1 MLQVH
6 LPPEQ
11 IRTQMSHWI
20 HSRCTSS
27 CALGTLTYISSL
39 SRKLMRFF
47 TIGFSGERLEAAESF
62 SGDSVMAAIELRLLT
77 ETLLKVRTSGGGDA
91 SGIEVLG
98 VLLGVMICTGFVSLV
113 PLWNPGGRGFGD
125 VVVFTLGRLL
135 LVFTLHKGGGMQLI
149 LVGENRVRIYRGK
162 KDRQKE

>member
-1 MLQVH
+1 
-6 LPPEQ
+6 
-11 IRTQMSHWI
+11 
-20 HSRCTSS
+20 
-27 CALGTLTYISSL
+27 
-39 SRKLMRFF
+39 MRFF

-113 PLWNPGGRGFGD
+113 PL
-125 VVVFTLGRLL
+125 
-135 LVFTLHKGGGMQLI
+135 
-149 LVGENRVRIYRGK
+149 
-162 KDRQKE
+162 